1 MNLQIHHVIG
11 AKLRDPHIEADADT
25 IRKSLEEENT
35 LPLFSE
41 IGRDMS
47 NWPTAAHFISWL
59 ALCPDNDIS
68 GGKLLWR
75 GARKVKNRAGH
86 LFRLAAGG

>member
-1 MNLQIHHVIG
+1 MAQLGSCLQ
-11 AKLRDPHIEADADT
+11 LEADADT